1 VKSET
6 GRPVV
11 LIVEDEFLIRMEAVD
26 IRSAGLDVGQ
36 A

>member
-6 GRPVV
+6 ARLVV
-11 LIVEDEFLIRMEAVD
+11 LIVEDEFLIRMEAVE
-26 IRSAGLDVGQ
+26 IRTAGLDVGQ